1 MVKNGDTQWSL
12 WWARTCVVVL
22 IAATGCARPYGRW
35 ASASNSDTQMASSD
49 SPTDDPSQT
58 TASPDGEQSPDPP
71 KLIDAQIQTFIDRL
85 AGYDDP
91 AGSPTTPA
99 SSTGQIPP
107 PSQPSENRLS
117 RPRANGAMDL
127 SDVPPDDGPSDV
139 SKPTDA
145 AGIELPRVLA
155 VFIESAAEMPD
166 DADPMTT
173 GTANMALEAAAAS
186 KGLPIDDY
194 VAWLEA
200 RVAESPQDIDAR
212 WRLAFQQLALGR
224 DRNVTEVVANADETT
239 AEQMQ
244 QVFDLVAALRHAA
257 EDPANG
263 ATKALDTL
271 DTLRLRLA
279 DQADLRVPAVEFCTR
294 VAAFGVYDA
303 LPDAQLLAFQSNR
316 VIVYM
321 EVDNFSSQHIEDQS
335 WRTVLASRMEVL
347 TADGQSLWTHH
358 EPEIEDLSHRRR
370 RDFFLAQL
378 ITLPPSLGPGDYVF
392 KVSIEDVQAAKVAE
406 AVRPFTI
413 RERSSLTYANP
424 R

>member
-1 MVKNGDTQWSL
+1 MVKNGDTQWPL

-22 IAATGCARPYGRW
+22 IAATGCAMPRGRW
-35 ASASNSDTQMASSD
+35 VSASKSDKQMASTD
-49 SPTDDPSQT
+49 APTDDPSLT
-58 TASPDGEQSPDPP
+58 TASTDGEQSPDPVKP
-71 KLIDAQIQTFIDRL
+71 IDEQIQTFIDRL
-85 AGYDDP
+85 AVYDDP
-91 AGSPTTPA
+91 AGSPTTPP
-99 SSTGQIPP
+99 SSTGPIPP
-107 PSQPSENRLS
+107 PSQPSKNRLS
-117 RPRANGAMDL
+117 RPRANGSLDL
-127 SDVPPDDGPSDV
+127 SDVPPGDGPSDA
-139 SKPTDA
+139 SQRIN
-145 AGIELPRVLA
+145 AGGLELPTVLA

-166 DADPMTT
+166 GADSMAT

-224 DRNVTEVVANADETT
+224 NRNVVEAIAGADEAT
-239 AEQMQ
+239 AERMQ
-244 QVFDLVAALRHAA
+244 QVFDLIAALRHAA

-263 ATKALDTL
+263 STKALATL
-271 DTLRLRLA
+271 DALRLRLA

-303 LPDAQLLAFQSNR
+303 LPDAQLLPFQSNR
-316 VIVYM
+316 VIVYL
-321 EVDNFSSQHIEDQS
+321 EVDNFSSRHIEDQP

-392 KVSIEDVQAAKVAE
+392 KVSVEDVQAAKVAE

>member
-1 MVKNGDTQWSL
+1 MVKNGDTQWPL
-12 WWARTCVVVL
+12 RWARTSVVVL
-22 IAATGCARPYGRW
+22 IATVGCTAPPWPW
-35 ASASNSDTQMASSD
+35 APTPNSDTQMASSD
-49 SPTDDPSQT
+49 SPIDDSSQT

-71 KLIDAQIQTFIDRL
+71 RPIDEQIQTFIDRL
-85 AGYDDP
+85 TGYDDP
-91 AGSPTTPA
+91 ADSPTTPA
-99 SSTGQIPP
+99 SSTGRVPP
-107 PSQPSENRLS
+107 PSQPSESRLS
-117 RPRANGAMDL
+117 RPRANGSLDL
-127 SDVPPDDGPSDV
+127 ADVPPGDGPSDV
-139 SKPTDA
+139 SSSTDT
-145 AGIELPRVLA
+145 GGMELPKILA

-166 DADPMTT
+166 GADSMAT

-186 KGLPIDDY
+186 QGLPIDDY
-194 VAWLEA
+194 VDWLEA
-200 RVAESPQDIDAR
+200 RVAESPQDMDAR
-212 WRLAFQQLALGR
+212 WRLAFQQLAIGR
-224 DRNVTEVVANADETT
+224 GRNVTEAMAGADEAT
-239 AEQMQ
+239 AQQMQ
-244 QVFDLVAALRHAA
+244 QVFDLITALRHAA
-257 EDPANG
+257 ENPADG
-263 ATKALDTL
+263 STKALDTL

-321 EVDNFSSQHIEDQS
+321 EVDNFSSRHIEDQP

-358 EPEIEDLSHRRR
+358 EPEIEDLSQRRR